1 MKARDGIEAQRGL
14 NDVWPGDEYPVVDH
28 GPEFWRE
35 GGILTSEVDE
45 DLMLT
50 NMQHCYGGD
59 TRALRVS
66 VEHYRYLVEQ
76 IVSLRQHVKRII

>member
-1 MKARDGIEAQRGL
+1 MDKEMQRALEADGEKLLTLTGQ
-14 NDVWPGDEYPVVDH
+14 DH

-35 GGILTSEVDE
+35 GGIMTSEVDE
-45 DLMLT
+45 DLMLD

-59 TRALRVS
+59 TLGFRVS